1 MGVNVS
7 EVFGQNVFD
16 ESVMKN
22 RLPEATYNEIKKI
35 MHEGGDI
42 TMDIANIVAQA
53 MKEWAVEK
61 GATHYTH
68 VFQPYIISVG
78 AEKHDSFAS
87 LPTDGKIDN
96 TFTGKD
102 LLMGEPDASS
112 FPSGGLRQTCGA
124 RGYTAWDVTSPA
136 YIKDDTL
143 CIPTAFCSYTGES
156 LDTKTPLLKA
166 MHAVSKYGIRL
177 LRLLGNTT
185 SRRVLSYVGPEQEY
199 FLIPEDL
206 YEQRPDL
213 KFSGRTLFGA
223 MPPKGQ
229 EMSDQYFGD
238 IREKVKKFMSDVDE
252 QLWKLGITAK
262 TQHNEVA
269 PCQHEIA
276 PIFSVSNVALDNNY
290 LVMSVLK
297 KTAKKYGLVC
307 LLHEKPFDGINGSG
321 KHNNWS
327 LTTDDG
333 INLFKPGKEPEN
345 NKVFQLVLAC
355 LMSAVDKHAVLLR
368 TAASN
373 TGNDHRLGANEAPP
387 AIISIYLGDQ
397 VGDVVDQI
405 IKTGKATSSLHSG
418 VIDFGINKLP
428 VLEKDP
434 TDRNRTSPF
443 AFTGNRFEFRMV
455 ASSNSIGDTNTV
467 LSAMMAEAF
476 ADAIDALTGA
486 EDLDKAVEEYTLKL
500 MREHERIIFNG
511 NGYSAEWPV
520 EAEKRGLPNCKSIV
534 DAIPSLV
541 ADSTV
546 KMYERFNIMSKAEL
560 EARKE
565 IMFEQYAGVRNI
577 EALTMI
583 DMASKMFI
591 PSVVYYTKELADTAI
606 AVKEA
611 GADASTQIELLNA
624 VTAKLNEAK
633 AGLEDLK
640 KATAKAQSIDDN
652 QEKAESYKS
661 EVMAAMAELRKPVD
675 ELEMIVDKEVW
686 PVPSY
691 GDILFY

>member
-290 LVMSVLK
+290 LVMNLLK